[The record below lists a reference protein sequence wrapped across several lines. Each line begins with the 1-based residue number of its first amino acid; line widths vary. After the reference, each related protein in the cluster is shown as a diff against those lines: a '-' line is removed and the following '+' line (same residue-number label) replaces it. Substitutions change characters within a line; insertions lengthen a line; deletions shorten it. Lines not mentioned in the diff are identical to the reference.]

1 VSTRLHIQRDWRVS
15 LLQVGT
21 LLTASTSSG
30 DCVQFISD
38 ADGAV
43 RLSLDLEDDSVEMG
57 PGTHEMVHFSVNS
70 PRWVAE
76 VEVDALELA
85 PVTEL
90 RLRLRPALPALQNPW
105 RRFGL
110 DTLRPATTLAPLVT
124 AVSLMIPIIAS
135 YAEFSSDSIPTHG
148 SSHITVSSKHE
159 LEDGIRRAMVC
170 RTLAVSVPRSETE
183 RC

>member
-1 VSTRLHIQRDWRVS
+1 MV
-15 LLQVGT
+15 
-21 LLTASTSSG
+21 LTASTSSG

-38 ADGAV
+38 TDGAF
-43 RLSLDLEDDSVEMG
+43 RLSLDLEDGSVGMG

-70 PRWVAE
+70 PSWVAE
-76 VEVDALELA
+76 VEVDALELD

-90 RLRLRPALPALQNPW
+90 RLRLRPAPVARSLQNLRP
-105 RRFGL
+105 RFGL
-110 DTLRPATTLAPLVT
+110 DALRPANALAPLVT

-135 YAEFSSDSIPTHG
+135 YAEFSSDSITAQT

-159 LEDGIRRAMVC
+159 LDDGIRRAMVR
-170 RTLAVSVPRSETE
+170 RTLTVLLVSVPRSETE